1 MVHYGRA
8 AAAGMSQPLAL
19 HRADLA
25 GQDVMKEYLSA
36 KFLNKTAK
44 AHKKE
49 II

>member
-19 HRADLA
+19 HRANLA
-25 GQDVMKEYLSA
+25 GQGAMKEYVSA
-36 KFLNKTAK
+36 KFLNITTKER
-44 AHKKE
+44 KKE